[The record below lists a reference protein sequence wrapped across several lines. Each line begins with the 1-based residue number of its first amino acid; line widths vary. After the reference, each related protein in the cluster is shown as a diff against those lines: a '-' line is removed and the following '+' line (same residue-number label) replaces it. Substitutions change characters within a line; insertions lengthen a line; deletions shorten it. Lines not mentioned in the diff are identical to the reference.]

1 MFDQALRNQ
10 LKGVHAYA
18 LTIYQRDDC
27 CALDL
32 DGFAANLVWAA
43 ERGVAIFVVA
53 GGTGENDALTPAERV
68 VMAERAMAAVGEQ
81 ALVIPTLPG
90 NLGEAAELA
99 PRYESLGARVALA
112 MPPLIRHQAP
122 DDPAAVCNYY
132 RALGSRS
139 GGLALMPYNTQGW
152 SADLFERLAE
162 VEQIIAIKD
171 PCFDDHP
178 LFRAIQR
185 LGDRFVWIGNKRHD
199 PGVLHFRFQAGIEAF
214 TAGFVNFAPELELDL
229 FAAAQEQDWPRMV
242 ELQAQLAHLERLR
255 ARYDDAGMLKA
266 TMELI
271 GLAGGPVRPPR
282 VDLTAVERGEIE
294 TELQRLGILGA

>member
-1 MFDQALRNQ
+1 MFDKVLRSQ

-18 LTIYQRDDC
+18 LTIYQRKDC
-27 CALDL
+27 FALDL

-43 ERGVAIFVVA
+43 ERGVSIFVVA
-53 GGTGENDALTPAERV
+53 GGTGENDALTPSERV
-68 VMAERAMAAVGEQ
+68 AMAERAMVAVGER

-99 PRYESLGARVALA
+99 PRYECLGARVALA
-112 MPPLIRHQAP
+112 MAPVIRHQAP

-132 RALGSRS
+132 RALGARS
-139 GGLALMPYNTQGW
+139 GGLALMPYNTQNW

-171 PCFDDHP
+171 PCVDDHP
-178 LFRAIQR
+178 LFRAVQR
-185 LGDRFVWIGNKRHD
+185 LGNRFVWIGNKRHD
-199 PGVLHFRFQAGIEAF
+199 PGVLHFRFQAGIDAF
-214 TAGFVNFAPELELDL
+214 SAGFVNFAPELELEL
-229 FAAAQEQDWPRMV
+229 FAAAQEQDWLRMV
-242 ELQAQLAHLERLR
+242 ELQAQLAPLERLR

-282 VDLTAVERGEIE
+282 VELTAIERGEIE
-294 TELQRLGILGA
+294 MELQRLGILAA

>member
-1 MFDQALRNQ
+1 MFDKVLCNQ

-18 LTIYQRDDC
+18 LTIYKRKDC
-27 CALDL
+27 FALDL

-43 ERGVAIFVVA
+43 EHGVSIFVIA
-53 GGTGENDALTPAERV
+53 GGTGENDALTPSERV
-68 VMAERAMAAVGEQ
+68 AMAERAMVAVGER

-99 PRYESLGARVALA
+99 PRYERLGARVALA
-112 MPPLIRHQAP
+112 MAPVIRHQAP
-122 DDPAAVCNYY
+122 DDPAAVHNYY
-132 RALGSRS
+132 RALGARS
-139 GGLALMPYNTQGW
+139 GGLALMPYNTQSW

-171 PCFDDHP
+171 PCIDDHP
-178 LFRAIQR
+178 LFRAIRR
-185 LGDRFVWIGNKRHD
+185 LGNRFVWIGNKRHD
-199 PGVLHFRFQAGIEAF
+199 PGVLHFRFQAGIDAF
-214 TAGFVNFAPELELDL
+214 SAGFVNFVPELELEL
-229 FAAAQEQDWPRMV
+229 FAAAQEQDWLRMV
-242 ELQAQLAHLERLR
+242 ELQAQLAPLERLR

-282 VDLTAVERGEIE
+282 VELTAIEREKIE
-294 TELQRLGILGA
+294 MELQRLGVLAT